1 MNTILHD
8 ATNPAQVE
16 VEYFS
21 PAEYF
26 LGIAKHA
33 VASRQDVRAALPG
46 MGEVAILPSLNEYI
60 ADVPDMREFCQ
71 APVSH
76 FNTTSLSRED
86 ISRVTA
92 AGKPRNIKDLLWQA
106 AFHASQGR
114 LVESRVNG
122 EAVHLFD
129 VIGFH
134 HWPNLTRLPM
144 SQNSMRI
151 CALLTRQPSSIMLV
165 HRKLGIQPEEVYQV
179 YSAACSAGLVNVVSN
194 HMAQAELEDANVGSE
209 PTPQHGLIRSLFN
222 KVAGL

>member
-8 ATNPAQVE
+8 GTNPALDGA
-16 VEYFS
+16 EYFS
-21 PAEYF
+21 PAKYF

-33 VASRQDVRAALPG
+33 LASHHDMRATLPG
-46 MGEVAILPSLNEYI
+46 RGEVAILPSRNEYV
-60 ADVPDMREFCQ
+60 ADVPDMREFCL
-71 APVSH
+71 APASQ
-76 FNTTSLSRED
+76 FKTTLLSKED
-86 ISRVTA
+86 IALLTA
-92 AGKPRNIKDLLWQA
+92 ACKPRSIMDLLWQA

-144 SQNSMRI
+144 SQNTMRI
-151 CALLTRQPSSIMLV
+151 CALLTRHPSSIMLV
-165 HRKLGIQPEEVYQV
+165 HRKLGIKPEEVYQV
-179 YSAACSAGLVNVVSN
+179 YSAACSAGLVNVVSS
-194 HMAQAELEDANVGSE
+194 HMAPAELEDVDVGHE
-209 PTPQHGLIRSLFN
+209 PTRQHGILRSLFT